1 MTLRAKDIIPVAIHA
16 QRDRMLMADTSEAQ
30 LLEPYWYA
38 IYTRSRH
45 EKAVAAQLSQRSV
58 DCFLPLYDTV
68 RKWKN
73 GRFHVQLP
81 LFPGYLFVR
90 IALQDRLNV
99 LQVPG
104 VVNLVGFKGVPAPLP
119 QADIEKLRDALSKGA
134 QAQPHPYLNVGA
146 RVRIKSG
153 PLEGMQGILL
163 RKKGH
168 LRVVVSVD
176 LIMRSIAVDVDTTEV
191 EPVR

>member
-1 MTLRAKDIIPVAIHA
+1 MV
-16 QRDRMLMADTSEAQ
+16 MADTSAAHQLEAK
-30 LLEPYWYA
+30 WYA

-45 EKAVAAQLSQRSV
+45 EKTVAVQLGQRSV
-58 DCFLPLYDTV
+58 DCFLPLYDTI

-90 IALQDRLNV
+90 IALRDRLNV

-104 VVNLVGFKGVPAPLP
+104 VVNLVGFNGVPAPLP
-119 QADIEKLRDALSKGA
+119 HADIETLRDALSKGA
-134 QAQPHPYLNVGA
+134 QAKPHPYLNVGS
-146 RVRIKSG
+146 RVRIRSG

-163 RKKGH
+163 RKKGY

-191 EPVR
+191 EPIK